1 MVKLGL
7 PRKVSIWSVVETIRK
22 EEGMARVKIHTSASN
37 SSPDQN
43 PKRSKKV
50 KEKADKLKA
59 VVEKYDELPIEEYV
73 NAVITHY
80 NN

>member
-1 MVKLGL
+1 MGL
-7 PRKVSIWSVVETIRK
+7 PRKASIWSVVETIMK
-22 EEGMARVKIHTSASN
+22 EEGMASIKIHTSASN

-59 VVEKYDELPIEEYV
+59 VVEKYNELPIEEDL
-73 NAVITHY
+73 N
-80 NN
+80 